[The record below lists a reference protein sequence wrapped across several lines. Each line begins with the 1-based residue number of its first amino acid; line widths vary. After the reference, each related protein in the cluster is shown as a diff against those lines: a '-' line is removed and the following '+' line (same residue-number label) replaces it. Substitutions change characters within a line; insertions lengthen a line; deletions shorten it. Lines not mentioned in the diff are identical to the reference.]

1 MPQFLYIYRGDKS
14 QVPSTPEDQEA
25 AMTAWGDWMGGIG
38 DKLVNPGEPVGT
50 SKLVTG
56 AGVSD
61 TVPNPSFGFSIVEA
75 ATIEEAC
82 EMAKGN
88 PMLMAEGGGVEVAE
102 IVPISM

>member
-1 MPQFLYIYRGDKS
+1 MPQYLYIYRGDAS

-25 AMTAWGDWMGGIG
+25 AMKAWGDWMGGIG

-56 AGVSD
+56 KGVTD
-61 TVPNPSFGFSIVEA
+61 QVPNPSFGFSIVEA
-75 ATIEEAC
+75 ASIEEAC

-88 PMLMAEGGGVEVAE
+88 PMVKDGGGVEVAE

>member
-14 QVPSTPEDQEA
+14 QIPTTPAEQEA
-25 AMTAWGDWMGGIG
+25 AMKAWGDWMGAIG
-38 DKLVNPGEPVGT
+38 DKMINPGEPVGT
-50 SKLVTG
+50 SKLVTEN
-56 AGVSD
+56 GVTN

-75 ATIEEAC
+75 ASIEEAC

-88 PMLMAEGGGVEVAE
+88 PMVVGENGGVEVAE